1 MAIQSDPMAIQSDP
15 KVEEK
20 VLELIGD
27 APSISRAKL
36 SESLNISERQ
46 VRKVIERLR
55 NKGILT
61 REGGNS
67 GRWIINR

>member
-1 MAIQSDPMAIQSDP
+1 MI
-15 KVEEK
+15 
-20 VLELIGD
+20 LLNELIGN

-46 VRKVIERLR
+46 VGKVIERLR

-61 REGGNS
+61 RKGGNS
-67 GRWIINR
+67 GRWIIKR